1 MTVAGVSGFGSA
13 GSSNIGSGRPVGPNS
28 VESSPVESSP
38 VESSPVESS
47 PVCSEVL
54 AVAGSASAGRLLV
67 PPGLAWFWLIW
78 LFWFGS
84 DGSYMERVRRS
95 HTTLYRSRPSPWMRC
110 RIDFAQPFGRHQRVD
125 LGGRHRRMA
134 EQLLNGPHVGASV

>member
-1 MTVAGVSGFGSA
+1 MTVAGESGFGSA
-13 GSSNIGSGRPVGPNS
+13 GASNIGSGRPVGPNS
-28 VESSPVESSP
+28 VDSGPVASG
-38 VESSPVESS
+38 

-84 DGSYMERVRRS
+84 DGSYMGRVRRS

-110 RIDFAQPFGRHQRVD
+110 RVDFAQPFGRHQRVD

>member
-13 GSSNIGSGRPVGPNS
+13 GASNIGSGRPVGPNAVDS
-28 VESSPVESSP
+28 GPVESG
-38 VESSPVESS
+38 
-47 PVCSEVL
+47 PVCPEVL

-84 DGSYMERVRRS
+84 DGSYMGRVRRS

-110 RIDFAQPFGRHQRVD
+110 RVDFAQPFGRHQRVD

>member
-13 GSSNIGSGRPVGPNS
+13 GASNIGSGRPVGPNS
-28 VESSPVESSP
+28 VDSGPVASGPVESGP
-38 VESSPVESS
+38 VESGPVASG

-54 AVAGSASAGRLLV
+54 AVAGSASAERLLV

-84 DGSYMERVRRS
+84 DGSYMGRVRRS

-110 RIDFAQPFGRHQRVD
+110 RVDFAQPFGRHQRVD

-134 EQLLNGPHVGASV
+134 EQ